1 MRPARPKVFF
11 AALCAGLV
19 GLVPGGHTQ
28 QPPSFIFVVV
38 VDVLGA
44 MGGDFKVV
52 ARERGLCYCPSLA
65 C

>member
-1 MRPARPKVFF
+1 MWPARPEVFF

-19 GLVPGGHTQ
+19 GLVPGGCTQ

-38 VDVLGA
+38 VEVLGA

-52 ARERGLCYCPSLA
+52 PREGGCATTAPP
-65 C
+65 